1 MTWFMATYGG
11 PTPKRHVAYSN
22 SPAIQS
28 LYKGALTGWA
38 KHVQSQ
44 EAAGIDRVRTV
55 KKYIDKEGKQ
65 RFKGDKGLRPS
76 ESEPYLIL
84 E

>member
-1 MTWFMATYGG
+1 MATYGG

-28 LYKGALTGWA
+28 LYK
-38 KHVQSQ
+38 HVQSQ
-44 EAAGIDRVRTV
+44 DAAGIDRVRTV

-84 E
+84 EWNRSCVMTSCL